1 MSPGRPIM
9 SRTLWRRL
17 EKLQE
22 QRRRRDEAADKP
34 RVPRRRKPA
43 PDPSPEEIQAFIK
56 GIRAQAEKD
65 LLRRVR
71 DYLAVGRPLATLPV
85 AELRALWV
93 KVSNGVL
100 SGKGR
105 WKHYHLSDLGTEFD
119 LRGIKRPLH

>member
-1 MSPGRPIM
+1 MD
-9 SRTLWRRL
+9 RTLWRRL

-22 QRRRRDEAADKP
+22 QLRRRHEPTDKP
-34 RVPRRRKPA
+34 CVPRRRKPA
-43 PDPSPEEIQAFIK
+43 VDPSPEEIQAFIK
-56 GIRAQAEKD
+56 GIRATAEQD
-65 LLRRVR
+65 LLGRVR
-71 DYLAVGRPLATLPV
+71 DYLAVGRPLATLPI

-100 SGKGR
+100 TGKGG